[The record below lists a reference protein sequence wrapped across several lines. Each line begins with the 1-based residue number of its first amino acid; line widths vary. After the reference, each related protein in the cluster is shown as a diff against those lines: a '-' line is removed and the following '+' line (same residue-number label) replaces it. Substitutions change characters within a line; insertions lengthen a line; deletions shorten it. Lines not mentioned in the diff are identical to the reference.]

1 MKNRVNS
8 RKPSKNNDYRSN
20 SLPKN
25 SDSPKI
31 IEAQGWIIDANGDV
45 ILVAQALTLNP
56 IPMFSC
62 HAR

>member
-8 RKPSKNNDYRSN
+8 RNSSKNNDYRSN

-25 SDSPKI
+25 PDSPKI
-31 IEAQGWIIDANGDV
+31 IEAQGWIVDANGDV
-45 ILVAQALTLNP
+45 ILVAQAATLNP
-56 IPMFSC
+56 IPVFCC